1 MEMIDNHPVG
11 EGMGRGIVWR
21 HFFGV
26 GDDSEEDMGANEDD
40 WLNDLQ
46 SIKDDDPDVTELAGN
61 GHDNYI
67 ENMTDEGWEQLGRDI
82 SNNTHLTS
90 LHLNEGALNDR
101 KISFFFRG
109 LTSSGTIKY
118 MHLVENELSAAGV
131 RSMVPFVQNVSDLTN
146 LELDGNNIQ
155 SEGFNALM
163 RALRD
168 SPIETLSCDR
178 CGIDSIEIDFVS
190 SPKSLKSLHLGD
202 NCINADGCRGLA
214 KLLQGGDSTLKY
226 LHLDDNKIDDEG
238 VEILVDAL
246 KNNTSLE
253 TLNLRRNNDISRQR
267 QIMLLKLC
275 CDISSIKA
283 TLQSNHTLKNIRL
296 ISENSDEFTEIDEG
310 VMKEIDVAT
319 LINISYKNNPEGASR
334 KKVIRTQ
341 LQSGTRAA
349 LCHLQDVNHSV
360 YSEIDP
366 LHLPEVLSLIGQHHG
381 HAELFVALSSSIMAL
396 FSTVNRKKCI
406 QQQMEYH
413 AAKAAEHRAQL
424 EELGTELEAIE
435 AAEGNAGNDEVEH
448 RSNKRRRKWW
458 WGLWGG
464 A

>member
-26 GDDSEEDMGANEDD
+26 GDDSEEDMSANEDD
-40 WLNDLQ
+40 WLADLQ
-46 SIKDDDPDVTELAGN
+46 SIKDNDPDVDELVGK
-61 GHDNYI
+61 GHYNCI
-67 ENMTDEGWEQLGRDI
+67 EHMTDEDWEQLGRDI

-90 LHLNEGALNDR
+90 LYLNEGALNDR

-109 LTSSGTIKY
+109 LTRSGTIKY

-131 RSMVPFVQNVSDLTN
+131 RSMVPFVQNVSNLTN
-146 LELDGNNIQ
+146 LELDDNNIQ

-178 CGIDSIEIDFVS
+178 CGIDTIEIDFVS

-246 KNNTSLE
+246 QNNTSLE
-253 TLNLRRNNDISRQR
+253 TLNLRKNNDISRQG

-283 TLQSNHTLKNIRL
+283 TLQSNHTLKNIRS
-296 ISENSDEFTEIDEG
+296 ISENSDGFIQTDDG
-310 VMKEIDVAT
+310 VMKEIDMAT

-381 HAELFVALSSSIMAL
+381 HAELFVALSSSIMTL

-413 AAKAAEHRAQL
+413 AAKVAEHRAQL

-458 WGLWGG
+458 WGLWG
-464 A
+464 